1 MGYTL
6 GEAMFGWFKSDPIKK
21 LRKQISSKEEQA
33 MQLQRNGKLREFAEL
48 TKEIEGLQDELE
60 ALREGAA

>member
-1 MGYTL
+1 
-6 GEAMFGWFKSDPIKK
+6 MFGWFKSDPIKK

-48 TKEIEGLQDELE
+48 TKEIEGLQDQLE
-60 ALREGAA
+60 ALREEAS

>member
-1 MGYTL
+1 MGHTL
-6 GEAMFGWFKSDPIKK
+6 GEHMFGWFKSDPIKK

-48 TKEIEGLQDELE
+48 TKEIEGLQDQLE
-60 ALREGAA
+60 ALREGAS